1 MATLPMGSARDKDF
15 ASRRDGAREDFR
27 PFPPDLRGDPLE
39 IRVEGFRELLASG
52 LGPRSPQVPE
62 RLDPTTAPLLVMP
75 EIQVRPAADRL
86 RGHATTDLH
95 GPGISLTLLKVNPP
109 VPTPR
114 SWVAHPLISTG
125 NVHGGPS
132 PFGWALDVLL
142 VSLTVDVR
150 EISALLASAGHR
162 IVETIVQHRDR
173 PDSRTFVGRGKLEEI
188 QARVDAGGIDVVVF
202 NGELRPTAHYQLER
216 DLGVECFDRLRV
228 LLELF
233 AQRASSREG
242 KLQVELALLQYEVPL
257 LREWIHEGD
266 VGERPG
272 FMAGGELRVEAY
284 YETVKRRIK
293 KIRDEL
299 EAIRRE
305 RAVRRSVRKER
316 GYHLVALAGYANA
329 GKSSLLNVLAD
340 ERVVVDDRMFSTLAT
355 TTRSLTGT
363 RKRILLTDTIGF
375 VDGVPFWMVEA
386 FTATLEEILQ
396 ADLVLLLVDVFDS
409 EAEIQRKVRLA
420 ARTLFPKVSADSVRP
435 VLTKADL
442 LPDDEIEA
450 KVHVLAESEFHRT
463 PIVIS
468 TRTGRGLDELRDAIS
483 RAFAYPIEVH
493 LILPQDPEAGGKL
506 HWLYERTEVVSAI
519 HRPDRIEVVVRC
531 RPRDRESV
539 ERLGRVLLARTI
551 E

>member
-1 MATLPMGSARDKDF
+1 MSGMAPPLDF
-15 ASRRDGAREDFR
+15 HWK
-27 PFPPDLRGDPLE
+27 
-39 IRVEGFRELLASG
+39 
-52 LGPRSPQVPE
+52 RSW
-62 RLDPTTAPLLVMP
+62 R
-75 EIQVRPAADRL
+75 
-86 RGHATTDLH
+86 
-95 GPGISLTLLKVNPP
+95 P
-109 VPTPR
+109 VPF
-114 SWVAHPLISTG
+114 
-125 NVHGGPS
+125 GGT
-132 PFGWALDVLL
+132 LDVLL
-142 VSLTVDVR
+142 VSLTTDVG

-162 IVETIVQHRDR
+162 IVETIVQRRDR
-173 PDSRTFVGRGKLEEI
+173 PDSRTFVGRGKLGEI
-188 QARVDAGGIDVVVF
+188 QGRVDAGGIDAVVF
-202 NGELRPTAHYQLER
+202 NGELRPTMHYQLER
-216 DLGVECFDRLRV
+216 DLGVECYDRLRV

-257 LREWIHEGD
+257 LREWIHEAD

-272 FMAGGELRVEAY
+272 FMAGGELRVDAY

-340 ERVVVDDRMFSTLAT
+340 ERVLVDDRMFSTLAT

-386 FTATLEEILQ
+386 FNATLEEILQ

-409 EAEIQRKVRLA
+409 EDEIRRKVRLA
-420 ARTLFPKVSADSVRP
+420 ARTLFPKVSTDSIRP

-442 LPDDEIEA
+442 LPEDQIAA
-450 KVHVLAESEFHRT
+450 KAQVLGESEFHRT
-463 PIVIS
+463 PIAIS
-468 TRTGRGLDELRDAIS
+468 TQTGRGLDELRDLIT
-483 RAFAYPIEVH
+483 RAFAYPIELH
-493 LILPQDPEAGGKL
+493 LVLVQDAEAGSKL
-506 HWLYERTEVVSAI
+506 HWLYEHTEVVSAV